1 VSKTSESRPQKWLR
15 RELPALVAAGVITS
29 EVAAAIERHYAAVA
43 SSRKGFGFIILA
55 AIGSAL
61 IGAGIIL
68 LVAHNWDDLSRP
80 LRCAIAFF
88 PLVASICLGL
98 FVLLRRLESAAWRE
112 GVSLFNIAAFA
123 ASLSLV
129 SQTYQIQGSFA
140 GFIGVCLLVA
150 LPVVYLFGAHLTA
163 LIYIIGCGLW
173 VVTKA
178 DWSFDRPGQ
187 TFFWLFIA
195 AIIPFYLG
203 VYRKG
208 RRGWTFGA
216 LSVAL
221 VASGMAGLVVTET
234 FSHLQIWP
242 VVFGGFFALVYLCGI
257 CRTNESINTLTV
269 LGALGIVAT
278 ALVLTFADP
287 WRLRDV
293 APWAS
298 LGTEQHIAGLVCILF
313 PAAALGLAVW
323 AICTGQIEYSIAA
336 ACLPAVAFVGHAFG
350 GYSHATVM
358 ASVLF
363 NIYALVLGAELL
375 IRGIRADSVTR
386 ANFGLLVI
394 ALLACCRF
402 FDSDMSFVSRGVGFI
417 AVGAAFLVANILFF
431 KNRASA

>member
-1 VSKTSESRPQKWLR
+1 MV
-15 RELPALVAAGVITS
+15 AGVITPD
-29 EVAAAIERHYAAVA
+29 VAAAIERHYMEVD

-68 LVAHNWDDLSRP
+68 LVAHNWDELRRP
-80 LRCAIAFF
+80 LRCAIAFL

-112 GVSLFNIAAFA
+112 GVSLFNTAAFA
-123 ASLSLV
+123 AALSLV

-140 GFIGVCLLVA
+140 DFIGVCLLVA
-150 LPVVYLFGAHLTA
+150 LPVIYLFRANLLA
-163 LIYIIGCGLW
+163 LVYIIGCALW
-173 VVTKA
+173 ILTKA
-178 DWSFDRPGQ
+178 GWSLDHPGQ

-221 VASGMAGLVVTET
+221 VASCMAGVVATEN

-257 CRTNESINTLTV
+257 FRTNESINTLTV

-278 ALVLTFADP
+278 ALILTFGEP
-287 WRLRDV
+287 WRLRD
-293 APWAS
+293 ATPWVS
-298 LGTEQHIAGLVCILF
+298 LGTEQHIAGVVCILF
-313 PAAALGLAVW
+313 PVAGVGFAIW
-323 AICTGQIEYSIAA
+323 AICSGQIEYSIAA
-336 ACLPAVAFVGHAFG
+336 ACLPAVAFVGRVFAG
-350 GYSHATVM
+350 SSQGAVM

-363 NIYALVLGAELL
+363 NIYALVLGVELL
-375 IRGIRADSVTR
+375 IRGIRADSATR
-386 ANFGLLVI
+386 ANFGLLII

>member
-1 VSKTSESRPQKWLR
+1 
-15 RELPALVAAGVITS
+15 LVAAGVITPD
-29 EVAAAIERHYAAVA
+29 VAAAIERHYAAVD
-43 SSRKGFGFIILA
+43 SSRKGFGFVILA

-80 LRCAIAFF
+80 LRCAIAFL
-88 PLVASICLGL
+88 PLVVSICLGL
-98 FVLLRRLESAAWRE
+98 FVLRRRVESAAWRE

-123 ASLSLV
+123 AALSLV

-140 GFIGVCLLVA
+140 DFIGVCLLVA
-150 LPVVYLFGAHLTA
+150 LPVVYLFGANLA
-163 LIYIIGCGLW
+163 AVVYIIGCGLW
-173 VVTKA
+173 ILTMSS
-178 DWSFDRPGQ
+178 WSFDHPGQ
-187 TFFWLFIA
+187 TFFWLFFA
-195 AIIPFYLG
+195 AIIPFYFG

-221 VASGMAGLVVTET
+221 VASGMAGVAVTES
-234 FSHLQIWP
+234 FSHLQIGP
-242 VVFGGFFALVYLCGI
+242 VVFGGSFALVYLCGI

-278 ALVLTFADP
+278 ALILTFKDP
-287 WRLRDV
+287 WRLRDIT
-293 APWAS
+293 PWVS
-298 LGTEQHIAGLVCILF
+298 LGTEQHIAGAVCILF
-313 PAAALGLAVW
+313 PVAAIGLAVW
-323 AICTGQIEYSIAA
+323 AIWSGQIEYSIAA
-336 ACLPAVAFVGHAFG
+336 ACLPAVAFVGRAFAG
-350 GYSHATVM
+350 SSQGALM

-363 NIYALVLGAELL
+363 NTYALVLGVELL

-386 ANFGLLVI
+386 ANFGLLVV